1 MALVTLQDYR
11 FTLASELKDVTKSEA
26 MQKYIKESFANVN
39 MRETFSHLVDCGSLL
54 QIALTAAGEQPCS
67 VGVLRTLSEYQNI
80 VGDSMVVSGA
90 FVEGTLVA
98 LRGHVAAAQA
108 FDEAETA
115 EDLADG
121 LEELGACATL
131 ACNMAA
137 KSDELATKV
146 DKLMKLAE
154 ECLTQAKQDSVNNSE
169 QSKKIADK
177 LADLQAEK
185 AGREKT
191 LDLLESDL
199 QDAIEKDQ
207 KMAAKAAEARD
218 RQFKL
223 EMTGAILGSVGNVAI
238 AMTPMGLAR
247 SVYASQKQEEPKKE
261 TASEQSGSQ
270 MEMELAD
277 LREKTRS
284 VHGELENLNSKLK
297 SAENAEDKETL
308 DGKKK
313 ITDLEEQIEKQKKI
327 AQQIQETMSNL
338 SAAMDR
344 RAVSLEEQE
353 AQASKMR
360 HELSKQRNQ
369 LAGALAKNITEM
381 ETMRADKT
389 QVEQTVITLAS
400 CMRTMGMVKTTFIST
415 KMFWE
420 MVASKCHMLAG
431 MKENFERTGKQAG
444 KDMDRGHVERGKKK
458 LMDCV
463 FQSAQCW
470 AGVGS
475 VCLEAHTAI
484 NDAREKVNGVM
495 CKLPSGE
502 ATEQEIKKLI
512 GDMQPRLRAIQGDTP

>member
-223 EMTGAILGSVGNVAI
+223 EMTGAILGSVGNVA
-238 AMTPMGLAR
+238 R
-247 SVYASQKQEEPKKE
+247 KKE
-261 TASEQSGSQ
+261 TASEQ
-270 MEMELAD
+270 MEMELAN
-277 LREKTRS
+277 LREKKRS

-327 AQQIQETMSNL
+327 AQQIQETMRNL

-512 GDMQPRLRAIQGDTP
+512 GDMQPRLRAIQGDAP

>member
-223 EMTGAILGSVGNVAI
+223 EMTGAILGSVGNVA
-238 AMTPMGLAR
+238 R
-247 SVYASQKQEEPKKE
+247 KKE

-270 MEMELAD
+270 TEMELAD

>member
-238 AMTPMGLAR
+238 AMNPICSMR
-247 SVYASQKQEEPKKE
+247 SVLQSCKQV
-261 TASEQSGSQ
+261 ASEQ
-270 MEMELAD
+270 MEMELAN

-284 VHGELENLNSKLK
+284 VHGELENLDSKLK
-297 SAENAEDKETL
+297 SSENAEDKETL

>member
-238 AMTPMGLAR
+238 AMNPICSMSSVLR
-247 SVYASQKQEEPKKE
+247 SCKQVEPKKE
-261 TASEQSGSQ
+261 TASEQ
-270 MEMELAD
+270 MEMELAN

-327 AQQIQETMSNL
+327 AQQIQETMRNL

-512 GDMQPRLRAIQGDTP
+512 GDMQPRLRAIQGDAP

>member
-121 LEELGACATL
+121 LEELDACATL

-191 LDLLESDL
+191 LDLLTSDL

-223 EMTGAILGSVGNVAI
+223 EMTGAILGSVGN
-238 AMTPMGLAR
+238 AMNPWRPIILRDG
-247 SVYASQKQEEPKKE
+247 KQEEPKKE
-261 TASEQSGSQ
+261 TASEQSGSPT
-270 MEMELAD
+270 EMHLATV
-277 LREKTRS
+277 RENARS
-284 VHGELENLNSKLK
+284 AQGELENLNSKLK
-297 SAENAEDKETL
+297 SAENAEDKETP

-313 ITDLEEQIEKQKKI
+313 ITDLEEQIEKQKKVVH
-327 AQQIQETMSNL
+327 QIQETMSNL
-338 SAAMDR
+338 SVAMDR
-344 RAVSLEEQE
+344 RAESLEAQE

-381 ETMRADKT
+381 ETMREDKT

-400 CMRTMGMVKTTFIST
+400 CMQTMGMVKTTFVST

-458 LMDCV
+458 LKDCV

-502 ATEQEIKKLI
+502 ATEQEIKKLV

>member
-1 MALVTLQDYR
+1 M
-11 FTLASELKDVTKSEA
+11 
-26 MQKYIKESFANVN
+26 
-39 MRETFSHLVDCGSLL
+39 G
-54 QIALTAAGEQPCS
+54 
-67 VGVLRTLSEYQNI
+67 
-80 VGDSMVVSGA
+80 
-90 FVEGTLVA
+90 
-98 LRGHVAAAQA
+98 
-108 FDEAETA
+108 
-115 EDLADG
+115 
-121 LEELGACATL
+121 
-131 ACNMAA
+131 
-137 KSDELATKV
+137 
-146 DKLMKLAE
+146 
-154 ECLTQAKQDSVNNSE
+154 
-169 QSKKIADK
+169 
-177 LADLQAEK
+177 
-185 AGREKT
+185 
-191 LDLLESDL
+191 
-199 QDAIEKDQ
+199 
-207 KMAAKAAEARD
+207 
-218 RQFKL
+218 

-313 ITDLEEQIEKQKKI
+313 IRDLEEQIEKQKKI

-353 AQASKMR
+353 AQASKVR
-360 HELSKQRNQ
+360 HELAKQRNE

-381 ETMRADKT
+381 ETMRENKT
-389 QVEQTVITLAS
+389 RVEQTVITLAS
-400 CMRTMGMVKTTFIST
+400 CMRTMGMVKTTFLTT

-420 MVASKCHMLAG
+420 MVASKCQMLAG
-431 MKENFERTGKQAG
+431 MKENFARIGKRAG
-444 KDMDRGHVERGKKK
+444 KDMDSGHVERGRKK

-463 FQSAQCW
+463 CQSAQCW

-484 NDAREKVNGVM
+484 NDAMEKVNGVM

-512 GDMQPRLRAIQGDTP
+512 ADMQPRLRAIQGDTP

>member
-247 SVYASQKQEEPKKE
+247 SVLQSCKQV
-261 TASEQSGSQ
+261 ASEQ
-270 MEMELAD
+270 MEMELAN

-327 AQQIQETMSNL
+327 AQQIQETMRNL

-512 GDMQPRLRAIQGDTP
+512 GDMQPRLRAIQGDAP

>member
-238 AMTPMGLAR
+238 AMNPICSMSSVLR
-247 SVYASQKQEEPKKE
+247 SCKQVEPKKE
-261 TASEQSGSQ
+261 TASEQ
-270 MEMELAD
+270 MEMELAN

>member
-1 MALVTLQDYR
+1 MALVTLQDYQ

-199 QDAIEKDQ
+199 QDAIQKDQ

-238 AMTPMGLAR
+238 AMNPICSMSSVLR
-247 SVYASQKQEEPKKE
+247 SCKQVEPKKE
-261 TASEQSGSQ
+261 TASEQ
-270 MEMELAD
+270 MEMELAN

-512 GDMQPRLRAIQGDTP
+512 GDMQPRLLAIQEDTP

>member
-1 MALVTLQDYR
+1 
-11 FTLASELKDVTKSEA
+11 
-26 MQKYIKESFANVN
+26 
-39 MRETFSHLVDCGSLL
+39 
-54 QIALTAAGEQPCS
+54 
-67 VGVLRTLSEYQNI
+67 
-80 VGDSMVVSGA
+80 
-90 FVEGTLVA
+90 
-98 LRGHVAAAQA
+98 
-108 FDEAETA
+108 
-115 EDLADG
+115 
-121 LEELGACATL
+121 
-131 ACNMAA
+131 
-137 KSDELATKV
+137 
-146 DKLMKLAE
+146 
-154 ECLTQAKQDSVNNSE
+154 
-169 QSKKIADK
+169 
-177 LADLQAEK
+177 
-185 AGREKT
+185 
-191 LDLLESDL
+191 
-199 QDAIEKDQ
+199 
-207 KMAAKAAEARD
+207 
-218 RQFKL
+218 
-223 EMTGAILGSVGNVAI
+223 
-238 AMTPMGLAR
+238 MG
-247 SVYASQKQEEPKKE
+247 KE
-261 TASEQSGSQ
+261 TASEQ
-270 MEMELAD
+270 MEMELAN

-470 AGVGS
+470 AGIGS

-512 GDMQPRLRAIQGDTP
+512 GDMQPRLLAIQEDTP